1 MTKREK
7 IFLGIIIFLLLVCLS
22 GCGNELPKVEDNSIT
37 EEIVIKPI
45 EVVPITIKEIEIVKD
60 ENVTTWDNANIQSW
74 ENIE

>member
-22 GCGNELPKVEDNSIT
+22 GCGGESPKTEQDSGM
-37 EEIVIKPI
+37 EEIIFKPI

-60 ENVTTWDNANIQSW
+60 ENVTTWDNVKIQTW
-74 ENIE
+74 DDIK